1 VRVVDGPRSHEW
13 CLNRN
18 TLAGPPL
25 SRVVLEH
32 SRPAARATSI
42 YGYVRNQKMNRSCNW
57 NIRGGSMLA
66 NAGIAFVAVPTA
78 TN

>member
-1 VRVVDGPRSHEW
+1 MRVVDGPRSHEW

-25 SRVVLEH
+25 SRVVFEQ
-32 SRPAARATSI
+32 SRPAARATSHN
-42 YGYVRNQKMNRSCNW
+42 GSVRNQKMKRTCNW
-57 NIRGGSMLA
+57 NIRGGSTLA

-78 TN
+78 TS